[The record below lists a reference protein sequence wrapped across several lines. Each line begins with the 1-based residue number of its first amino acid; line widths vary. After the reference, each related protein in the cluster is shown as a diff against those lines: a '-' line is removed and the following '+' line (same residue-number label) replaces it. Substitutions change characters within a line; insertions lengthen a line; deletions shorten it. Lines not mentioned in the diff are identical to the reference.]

1 MSVQLNGTGVTPPP
15 ATVAAP
21 SSITFPG
28 STAVG
33 QFSTPIDFK
42 VSGSNLVSNVTVTP
56 PAANYQIRVGTT
68 GAFTSN
74 PITLTP
80 TNGTLAETTL
90 QVRFVPISSGTIN
103 SSIRVSATN
112 AGEQAIAV
120 SGTATP
126 APAGP
131 TVNANP
137 TDLVFGTASG
147 SGSSTVL
154 TFDVSGTN
162 LTEALV
168 LTPSNSNIVIR
179 DQAAGGDF
187 VNTPLSFSPVNGTV
201 SIHTIEVKLIGPLTG
216 NQNGQFSGSISVGS
230 GTALPK
236 AVNVTAS
243 PVLNGSSTINTEG
256 SLTVFEAVPNN
267 PSASQSYIITGTNL
281 LQRVQVEAPLYFQ
294 ISLKD
299 DFSGIV
305 GTGNKLFIP
314 LNSGNDLTRT
324 PIYIRYFPT
333 GAQTVSSSILHNSDP
348 ARQVS
353 LSVTGT
359 SEPSIVLERA
369 YSSDEKVVIGST
381 GEVKSIMLTGKRV
394 NQDVT
399 ISLVQSANDANPSNT
414 QQFQLSLDNANFSNT
429 LVVTPDA
436 QKRSISRPIYIRY
449 APTYL
454 GGDNGASARFQFQ
467 SNDFSDNKEPQFFT
481 VNSSLAGWSIDTR
494 PTKKAPVT
502 ITRNNSTALITFDL
516 PNDYVAQ
523 GYGEG
528 RIVIAS
534 EQNAL
539 TQLPANGVPYTTG
552 NQKYGEKEFTG
563 APGYFVVF
571 SGDNAQ
577 ATIESLNPQKT
588 YYFYTFEY
596 NNVAPIKGRLT
607 SVQTAENYLTPATPD
622 AVRGIASPGNPTVLP
637 VELTAFTA
645 TLRNAKVS
653 LAWSTASEK
662 NSKGFEVQRS
672 QNGKDFATLQF
683 VAGQGTTS
691 STTNYA
697 AVDAQPFGGTS
708 YYRLKQVDH
717 DGTFAYSPVAV
728 IINGSVPA
736 SEVSLYPNPA
746 QDVVTVAL
754 GQLPA
759 AGARVTVADMMGRV
773 VLSDQLSVNGELS
786 VARLQAGT
794 YIVTVETTGGQ
805 KISRKLVKT
814 N

>member
-1 MSVQLNGTGVTPPP
+1 MSVRLNGVGITPPP
-15 ATVAAP
+15 ATVVAP
-21 SSITFPG
+21 SSITFNG
-28 STAVG
+28 STVVG
-33 QFSTPIDFK
+33 QFSAPVDFT
-42 VSGSNLVSNVTVTP
+42 VRGNNLVSNVTVTP

-74 PITLTP
+74 PVTLTP

-112 AGEQAIAV
+112 AGDLAIAV

-126 APAGP
+126 APVGP

-187 VNTPLSFSPVNGTV
+187 VNTSLSFSPVNGTV
-201 SIHTIEVKLIGPLTG
+201 SIHTIEVKLLGPLTG

-294 ISLKD
+294 VSLKD
-299 DFSGIV
+299 DFSDII

-359 SEPSIVLERA
+359 SEPSVVLEQA
-369 YSSDEKVVIGST
+369 YSSDEKVVIGTT

-394 NQDVT
+394 SQDIT

-414 QQFQLSLDNANFSNT
+414 QQFQLSLDNLNFSNT

-436 QKRSISRPIYIRY
+436 QRSVSRPIYVRY

-454 GGDNGASARFQFQ
+454 GGQNGASARFQFQ
-467 SNDFSDNKEPQFFT
+467 SNDFSITEPQYFAA
-481 VNSSLAGWSIDTR
+481 NSSLAGWSIDTR
-494 PTKKAPVT
+494 PTKKAPVS
-502 ITRNNSTALITFDL
+502 ITRNNSTATVTFDL

-528 RIVIAS
+528 RIIIAS

-596 NNVAPIKGRLT
+596 NNVAPIRGRLT
-607 SVQTAENYLTPATPD
+607 SVQTAENYLTPSTPD
-622 AVRGIASPGNPTVLP
+622 AVKGIVSPGTGTVLP

-645 TLRNAKVS
+645 TLRNAKVN

-662 NSKGFEVQRS
+662 NNKGFEVQRS
-672 QNGKDFATLQF
+672 QNGKNFATLQF
-683 VAGQGTTS
+683 VAGQGNTS
-691 STTNYA
+691 NATNYA
-697 AVDAQPFGGTS
+697 VVDAQPFGGTS
-708 YYRLKQVDH
+708 YYRLKQVDQ

-728 IINGSVPA
+728 ITNGGAVA

-746 QDVVTVAL
+746 QDVVTVSL

-759 AGARVTVADMMGRV
+759 AGARITVADMTGRV
-773 VLSDQLSVNGELS
+773 VLSDKLGTNGELN

-794 YIVTVETTGGQ
+794 YIVTVETGGQ
-805 KISRKLVKT
+805 KISRKLAKT